1 MMLFSLNWY
10 DYGARFYDPQIA
22 RWHSVD
28 PHAENY
34 LPMSPYAY
42 VGNNPIIYI
51 DPDGRDRRLIY
62 NHSNNTITVR
72 ATYYHSIGATKTAS
86 AGVRVFNNMEGGTY
100 TDKGC
105 KTWDVI

>member
-1 MMLFSLNWY
+1 
-10 DYGARFYDPQIA
+10 
-22 RWHSVD
+22 
-28 PHAENY
+28 
-34 LPMSPYAY
+34 MSPYAY

-62 NHSNNTITVR
+62 THSNNTITVR

-86 AGVRVFNNMEGGTY
+86 AGVRVFNNMEGVTY